1 MSGCLYIYIYVYIHI
16 PIYICIHTYT
26 YIYICIHIHTHTYI
40 YIYIKCICISSVDR
54 LASFQGSGPTCIR
67 RSEMIGTGGPG
78 GDSVDGPGELWEFT
92 MISIL

>member
-1 MSGCLYIYIYVYIHI
+1 MYTYIYLY
-16 PIYICIHTYT
+16 IYICIHTYT
-26 YIYICIHIHTHTYI
+26 YIYMYTHTYTHTH
-40 YIYIKCICISSVDR
+40 IYIKCICISSVDR